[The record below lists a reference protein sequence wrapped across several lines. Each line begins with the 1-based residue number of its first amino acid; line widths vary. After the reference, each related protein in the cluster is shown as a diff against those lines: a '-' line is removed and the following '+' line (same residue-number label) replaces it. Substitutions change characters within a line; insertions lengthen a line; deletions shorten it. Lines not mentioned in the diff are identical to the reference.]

1 MIKEA
6 LKIIVE
12 NDVRSVKRAH
22 ELCYGVL
29 REKYPSLHNK
39 FAQEAYKRAL
49 AMYRSYRKL
58 LNKWKRL
65 PEKKR
70 EKISPPS
77 LPSIEGNRVIELH
90 ISTYRLERRHG
101 FLMLTVSIGDGDY
114 LRFLV
119 MEYSYASRELSGAKL
134 GNSKIVVGENGV
146 YLHLTIRKNVE
157 VNEHKNKLFIDVNE
171 DSVDCLL
178 VDYDKNRAV
187 LFSIKHD
194 IRSLR
199 VNYRRIRRSI
209 QTKVENHYLQ
219 RRLLAKYG
227 SRERRRVEDRLKKV
241 VALLAEIGRYY
252 NADLVR
258 EDLKDL
264 NLNRK
269 RGNGQL
275 NYRLSSLPY
284 RKLVSYIDHK
294 FNERGLNVSVVDA
307 KKTSITCPVCGY
319 ADKANRVDRDSFKCR
334 KCGFAFNAQY
344 VACLNLFSRL
354 NDGKVAIRGGRLY
367 LVSRKAGSVVP
378 VYVALDD
385 PTISGWV
392 PRGKPMPIK
401 TKVIQVA
408 KAT

>member
-1 MIKEA
+1 MIREA

-22 ELCYGVL
+22 ELCYRVL
-29 REKYPSLHNK
+29 REKYPNLHNK
-39 FAQEAYKRAL
+39 FVQEAYKKAL

-58 LNKWKRL
+58 LNKWRKL

-70 EKISPPS
+70 DKISPPS
-77 LPSIEGNRVIELH
+77 LPSIEDNKVIELH
-90 ISTYRLERRHG
+90 IGTYRLERRHG
-101 FLMLTVSIGDGDY
+101 FLILRVSRGDNNY

-119 MEYSYASRELSGAKL
+119 MEYSYARRELDGAKL
-134 GNSKIVVGENGV
+134 GNSKIIANENNI
-146 YLHLTIRKNVE
+146 YLHLAIRKNIE
-157 VNEHKNKLFIDVNE
+157 VNEHKNKLFIDINE

-194 IRSLR
+194 IRRLR
-199 VNYRRIRRSI
+199 TNYRRIRRSI
-209 QTKVENHYLQ
+209 QIKVENHYLQ
-219 RRLLAKYG
+219 RKLLAKYG

-241 VALLAEIGRYY
+241 ATLLAEIGKYY

-258 EDLKDL
+258 ENLKDL

-269 RGNGQL
+269 RGNRQL
-275 NYRLSSLPY
+275 SYRLSSLPY
-284 RKLVSYIDHK
+284 RKLVSYIDYK

-344 VACLNLFSRL
+344 VACLNLFS
-354 NDGKVAIRGGRLY
+354 
-367 LVSRKAGSVVP
+367 P
-378 VYVALDD
+378 
-385 PTISGWV
+385 
-392 PRGKPMPIK
+392 
-401 TKVIQVA
+401 
-408 KAT
+408 